1 MGGAREKE
9 GRFIVWHRK
18 RGHSSSRQ
26 AQNDLWRKV
35 CEWAVG
41 SDGCCSWPGVLCAGV
56 AAPAKPLVQA
66 KKSSPLSSILPFCAD
81 KQRLGER
88 SSWTGDESACCLA
101 ARWSERIKARA
112 TRGPADSRT
121 RLSVSSAQ
129 QLVLFVDGTHRK
141 AVDRVDARLMEYFV
155 ARPARAP
162 FGR

>member
-1 MGGAREKE
+1 MTSGGRCAS
-9 GRFIVWHRK
+9 GP
-18 RGHSSSRQ
+18 
-26 AQNDLWRKV
+26 
-35 CEWAVG
+35 WAVTDAALG
-41 SDGCCSWPGVLCAGV
+41 PAFCA
-56 AAPAKPLVQA
+56 PELRHRPKPLVQA

-155 ARPARAP
+155 AGPARAP